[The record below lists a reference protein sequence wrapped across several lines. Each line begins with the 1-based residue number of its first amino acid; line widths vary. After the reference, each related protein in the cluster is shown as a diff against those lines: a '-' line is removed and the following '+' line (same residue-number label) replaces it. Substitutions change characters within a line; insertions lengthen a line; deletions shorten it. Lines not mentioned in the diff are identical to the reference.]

1 MTAAALLAA
10 LEDAGGAAAPRER
23 TAQLRTRLAAEL
35 LRGQAEL
42 ARPRSGY
49 GDPVVVAFAAAA
61 GGIAA
66 AVPVDAA
73 VRADPGKATERAFRV
88 AAAAVG
94 ALVAAT
100 GAPPVAA
107 TAGLTLLAGTFEG
120 SLAIV
125 LPAAARDAD
134 PGLAALACEEQ
145 AAPVDRL
152 RAVAVAVPGAV
163 LDGLADVRVPPAPDL
178 RVAEAA
184 ARFGARPADEASMA
198 AHEEALAA
206 LFAGPGGA
214 VARPHDDP
222 DPRRRVARRILQRLA
237 GMGKWGGYHTDV
249 AHLGRGFEGNDR
261 ALASEV
267 GEALVAAGLLSEKT
281 SVGQRHVF
289 LNPRRA
295 ADIHALIDRAE
306 VPAGLAL

>member
-10 LEDAGGAAAPRER
+10 LEDAGGLAAPRER
-23 TAQLRTRLAAEL
+23 TAQLRALLAAEL
-35 LRGQAEL
+35 QRGRAEL
-42 ARPRSGY
+42 GRPRSGY
-49 GDPVVVAFAAAA
+49 GDPVVAAFAAA
-61 GGIAA
+61 GGGLAA

-88 AAAAVG
+88 AAAAAG

-107 TAGLTLLAGTFEG
+107 AGALALRAGEFEG
-120 SLAIV
+120 SLALV
-125 LPAAARDAD
+125 LPAAPQDAD
-134 PGLAALACEEQ
+134 PALAALACEEQ

-152 RAVAVAVPGAV
+152 RLVAVAVPGGV
-163 LDGLADVRVPPAPDL
+163 LDGLADVRIPPAPDL

-184 ARFGARPADEASMA
+184 ARLGARPADEASMA
-198 AHEEALAA
+198 AHEDPLAA
-206 LFAGPGGA
+206 LFAGPPGD
-214 VARPHDDP
+214 VARPHGDP

-237 GMGKWGGYHTDV
+237 GMGKWGGYHTDI

-261 ALASEV
+261 ALASEA
-267 GEALVAAGLLSEKT
+267 GEALIAAGLLAEKT

-306 VPAGLAL
+306 VPPDLEL